1 METTIYFSFTVSN
14 DTVENFRGTLPS
26 KFENPQKLWEH
37 IKYNSNLED
46 YELEKTQ
53 LDVDY
58 NGWSEK
64 LTIDEIVNDPIEEE
78 FNIVFE

>member
-1 METTIYFSFTVSN
+1 METTINFSFQVSK

-26 KFENPQKLWEH
+26 KFETPQMLWEE
-37 IKYNSNLED
+37 IKRKSDLEHH
-46 YELEKTQ
+46 ELEETQ

-64 LTIDEIVNDPIEEE
+64 LTIDEIVNDPINEEY
-78 FNIVFE
+78 NIVFE

>member
-1 METTIYFSFTVSN
+1 METTINFSFQVSK

-26 KFENPQKLWEH
+26 KFETPQLLWEH
-37 IKYNSNLED
+37 IKINSNLEN
-46 YELEKTQ
+46 YELQETQ

-58 NGWSEK
+58 NSWTEK
-64 LTIDEIVNDPIEEE
+64 LTIDEIVNDPINEE